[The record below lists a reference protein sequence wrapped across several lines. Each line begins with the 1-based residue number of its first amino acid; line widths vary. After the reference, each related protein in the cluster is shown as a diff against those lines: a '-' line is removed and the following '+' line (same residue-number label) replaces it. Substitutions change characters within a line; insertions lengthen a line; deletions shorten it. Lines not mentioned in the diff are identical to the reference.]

1 MLDTANRTF
10 ICSVVFID
18 LVGYSK
24 KPVTEQIRL
33 KTSLTNNLSEAIKD
47 IPVNDR
53 IILDT
58 GDGAAISFLGDPED
72 ALFVTLSLR
81 EAMLREGAES
91 EAAAGD
97 SENVRMGINLGPVK
111 LVKDINGHPNIIG
124 DGINVAQRIMSFARP
139 GQIVVSRS
147 YYDVVSNLAS
157 EYAKLFTYEGS
168 RTDKHVREH
177 EIYVVGHHEGALQK
191 ARDGMKD
198 RASATTP
205 HMRKMSGTG
214 TGGVGAQTVTLT
226 IPSFVQDKKKLTFVA
241 GGLAAIVLVLAV
253 LVATKKPSGPAVA
266 GESVAAT
273 PPASATPAS
282 TAGLPPPGTI
292 GLPAAGTTSAA
303 PTDPTK
309 VAIAPANGP
318 APGTAGEPKK
328 DVPPETKVLS
338 PAPTQVPAPA
348 PAPDT
353 KVDPK
358 AADAVKAEGAKAAE
372 AAKSDPAKVASA
384 PPAVDPAKA
393 VLQATIFLN
402 ISPWGEVFVNGRSQG
417 VSPPKKFVK
426 LDPGKYKIEV
436 KNTTF
441 PVHAQSLEVKARE
454 EVTLKHRF
462 Q

>member
-1 MLDTANRTF
+1 MLDQANRTF

-81 EAMLREGAES
+81 EAMMREGMTATMV
-91 EAAAGD
+91 EASGED
-97 SENVRMGINLGPVK
+97 SVRMGINLGPVK

-191 ARDGMKD
+191 AKDGMKD
-198 RASATTP
+198 RASSTTP
-205 HMRKMSGTG
+205 NVRKSKNGANSNSAGT
-214 TGGVGAQTVTLT
+214 ATVTLT
-226 IPSFVQDKKKLTFVA
+226 IPSFVQDKKKLTAVA
-241 GGLAAIVLVLAV
+241 GGLAALVLILGI
-253 LVATKKPSGPAVA
+253 LVATKKPSSGEAVTTAAAPAETVKPA
-266 GESVAAT
+266 APPSTTGEPPKPVEIRPPESKVVMPAPSPAQIPPAAT
-273 PPASATPAS
+273 TVEPPRPDVVKAD
-282 TAGLPPPGTI
+282 
-292 GLPAAGTTSAA
+292 AAKAA
-303 PTDPTK
+303 
-309 VAIAPANGP
+309 AAA
-318 APGTAGEPKK
+318 AA
-328 DVPPETKVLS
+328 
-338 PAPTQVPAPA
+338 A
-348 PAPDT
+348 
-353 KVDPK
+353 K
-358 AADAVKAEGAKAAE
+358 AADAGKTDGK
-372 AAKSDPAKVASA
+372 PASSA
-384 PPAVDPAKA
+384 IPATLVFN
-393 VLQATIFLN
+393 VT
-402 ISPWGEVFVNGRSQG
+402 PWGEIFVNGKSQG
-417 VSPPKKFVK
+417 VTPPKKSLK

-436 KNTTF
+436 RNTTF
-441 PVHAQSLEVKARE
+441 PVFVENLDLKARD
-454 EVTLKHRF
+454 EVTVRHKF

>member
-1 MLDTANRTF
+1 MLDQANRTF

-47 IPVNDR
+47 IPTNDR

-81 EAMLREGAES
+81 EAMMREGMTS
-91 EAAAGD
+91 TMVEASGED
-97 SENVRMGINLGPVK
+97 SVRMGINLGPVK

-157 EYAKLFTYEGS
+157 EYAKLFHYEGS

-198 RASATTP
+198 RASSTSP
-205 HMRKMSGTG
+205 NRKNRNGGTQPG
-214 TGGVGAQTVTLT
+214 TNTVTLT
-226 IPSFVQDKKKLTFVA
+226 IPSFVQDKKKLTLVA
-241 GGLAAIVLVLAV
+241 GGLATLVLILGVLVIA
-253 LVATKKPSGPAVA
+253 KKPSSSEALRTAAAPTETLPVRPAAGPTA
-266 GESVAAT
+266 SAAPAQSAPT
-273 PPASATPAS
+273 PPTAAPVEAPKGTEPPSKPAIDTNVVLPQPAPSQVPPAKPEPAKSETTKAETIHPEPAKTIAKPNEAARDAKPATEHLAS
-282 TAGLPPPGTI
+282 TAI
-292 GLPAAGTTSAA
+292 PATLFFN
-303 PTDPTK
+303 
-309 VAIAPANGP
+309 V
-318 APGTAGEPKK
+318 
-328 DVPPETKVLS
+328 
-338 PAPTQVPAPA
+338 
-348 PAPDT
+348 
-353 KVDPK
+353 
-358 AADAVKAEGAKAAE
+358 
-372 AAKSDPAKVASA
+372 
-384 PPAVDPAKA
+384 
-393 VLQATIFLN
+393 
-402 ISPWGEVFVNGRSQG
+402 SPWGEIFVNGKSQG
-417 VSPPKKFVK
+417 VTPPKKSLK
-426 LDPGKYKIEV
+426 LDPGKYKIEIR
-436 KNTTF
+436 NTTF
-441 PVHAQSLEVKARE
+441 PAHVENLELKARD
-454 EVTLKHRF
+454 EVTVRHKF

>member
-81 EAMLREGAES
+81 EAMIRENA
-91 EAAAGD
+91 EAAQSETPGD
-97 SENVRMGINLGPVK
+97 DSVRMGINLGPVK

-191 ARDGMKD
+191 AKDGMKD
-198 RASATTP
+198 RASSTTP
-205 HMRKMSGTG
+205 DARRTG
-214 TGGVGAQTVTLT
+214 AHAATGSSTVTLT
-226 IPSFVQDKKKLTFVA
+226 IPSFVQDKKKLTMVA
-241 GGLAAIVLVLAV
+241 GGLALVVLVLGV
-253 LVATKKPSGPAVA
+253 LVAVKKPSAPPQ
-266 GESVAAT
+266 EVAA
-273 PPASATPAS
+273 ATQ
-282 TAGLPPPGTI
+282 
-292 GLPAAGTTSAA
+292 
-303 PTDPTK
+303 PTDAKPVTK
-309 VAIAPANGP
+309 VAAAPLEP
-318 APGTAGEPKK
+318 AKPVVAPKVEAEPPKAEAK
-328 DVPPETKVLS
+328 APDAKILS
-338 PAPTQVPAPA
+338 PAPTAGQIPAAA
-348 PAPDT
+348 PSSGDGRDGT
-353 KVDPK
+353 KK
-358 AADAVKAEGAKAAE
+358 ASDAVKAEGAKALE
-372 AAKSDPAKVASA
+372 ASKSGDAKGLDSSKPGMIPATV
-384 PPAVDPAKA
+384 
-393 VLQATIFLN
+393 FLN
-402 ISPWGEVFVNGRSQG
+402 IAPWGEVFVNGKSQG
-417 VSPPKKFVK
+417 VSPPRKFIK
-426 LDPGKYKIEV
+426 LDPGKYKIEIR
-436 KNTTF
+436 NTSF
-441 PVHAQSLEVKARE
+441 PVKMENLDLKPRDEI
-454 EVTLKHRF
+454 TLRHRF

>member
-81 EAMLREGAES
+81 EAMMR
-91 EAAAGD
+91 EAAEAEAD
-97 SENVRMGINLGPVK
+97 APPDDNVRMGINLGPVK

-139 GQIVVSRS
+139 SQIVVSRS

-198 RASATTP
+198 RASATIPNGRRVSSSTA
-205 HMRKMSGTG
+205 T
-214 TGGVGAQTVTLT
+214 GAQTVTLT
-226 IPSFVQDKKKLTFVA
+226 IPSFVQDKKKLTYVA
-241 GGLAAIVLVLAV
+241 GGLAAVVAILTILVV
-253 LVATKKPSGPAVA
+253 TKKSSSPAVEPA
-266 GESVAAT
+266 PITQAA
-273 PPASATPAS
+273 PATV
-282 TAGLPPPGTI
+282 
-292 GLPAAGTTSAA
+292 PAAPVEPPKVAVAPVVVPAAVPAAPVPAAA
-303 PTDPTK
+303 PTP
-309 VAIAPANGP
+309 APAEAKKSD
-318 APGTAGEPKK
+318 AP
-328 DVPPETKVLS
+328 DSKVLS
-338 PAPTQVPAPA
+338 PAPSQVPPAAPA
-348 PAPDT
+348 AKSDS
-353 KVDPK
+353 K
-358 AADAVKAEGAKAAE
+358 AADAVKAEGAKALDAAKAAE
-372 AAKSDPAKVASA
+372 AAKAGGPM
-384 PPAVDPAKA
+384 DPAKA
-393 VLQATIFLN
+393 VIQATVFLN
-402 ISPWGEVFVNGRSQG
+402 ITPWGEVFVNGKSQG

-441 PVHAQSLEVKARE
+441 PIHSQSFEVKARE

>member
-1 MLDTANRTF
+1 MLDQANRTF

-33 KTSLTNNLSEAIKD
+33 KTSLTSNLSEAIKD

-81 EAMLREGAES
+81 EMMVREGMTS
-91 EAAAGD
+91 TIVEASGED
-97 SENVRMGINLGPVK
+97 SVRMGINLGPVK

-157 EYAKLFTYEGS
+157 EYAKLFHYEGS

-191 ARDGMKD
+191 AKDGMKD
-198 RASATTP
+198 RASSTSPGARKGGATP
-205 HMRKMSGTG
+205 AGIS
-214 TGGVGAQTVTLT
+214 TVTLS
-226 IPSFVQDKKKLTFVA
+226 IPSFVQDKKKLVLVA
-241 GGLAAIVLVLAV
+241 GGLAGIVIVLAV
-253 LVATKKPSGPAVA
+253 LVALKKPSTHELPTSTAVAPPPAETKVAAAETKPAPAEPAKAEPAKTEAAKTEPAKPESKVLEPTPSPAVIPPPGPARDASKDAAKDVKREGEKAAKDKAAADAAKA
-266 GESVAAT
+266 GETKAGDATKLASAT
-273 PPASATPAS
+273 PPAT
-282 TAGLPPPGTI
+282 L
-292 GLPAAGTTSAA
+292 
-303 PTDPTK
+303 
-309 VAIAPANGP
+309 VF
-318 APGTAGEPKK
+318 
-328 DVPPETKVLS
+328 
-338 PAPTQVPAPA
+338 
-348 PAPDT
+348 
-353 KVDPK
+353 
-358 AADAVKAEGAKAAE
+358 AV
-372 AAKSDPAKVASA
+372 
-384 PPAVDPAKA
+384 
-393 VLQATIFLN
+393 Q
-402 ISPWGEVFVNGRSQG
+402 PWGEIYVNGKSRG
-417 VSPPKKFVK
+417 VTPPMKSIK
-426 LDPGKYKIEV
+426 LEPGKYKIEV

-441 PVHAQSLEVKARE
+441 APHVENLDLKARDE
-454 EVTLKHRF
+454 ITVRYKF

>member
-1 MLDTANRTF
+1 MLDQANRTF

-24 KPVTEQIRL
+24 KTVTEQIRL

-81 EAMLREGAES
+81 EAMAREGLALATPES
-91 EAAAGD
+91 PGD
-97 SENVRMGINLGPVK
+97 ETVRMGINLGPVK

-157 EYAKLFTYEGS
+157 EYAKLFSYEGS

-191 ARDGMKD
+191 AKDGMKD
-198 RASATTP
+198 RASSTQSIP
-205 HMRKMSGTG
+205 RRTG
-214 TGGVGAQTVTLT
+214 SMPPLGSSTVTLT
-226 IPSFVQDKKKLTFVA
+226 VPSFVQDKKKLTMIA
-241 GGLAAIVLVLAV
+241 AGLAALVIVLGI
-253 LVATKKPSGPAVA
+253 LVATKQPRNPGM
-266 GESVAAT
+266 T
-273 PPASATPAS
+273 TASAPTEAKPEPA
-282 TAGLPPPGTI
+282 P
-292 GLPAAGTTSAA
+292 
-303 PTDPTK
+303 PTK
-309 VAIAPANGP
+309 PPVESAKPESKVLAPAP
-318 APGTAGEPKK
+318 
-328 DVPPETKVLS
+328 S
-338 PAPTQVPAPA
+338 PAQVPAPA
-348 PAPDT
+348 PEA
-353 KVDPK
+353 KADPK
-358 AADAVKAEGAKAAE
+358 A
-372 AAKSDPAKVASA
+372 DPAKMASA
-384 PPAVDPAKA
+384 KPAEPPKTDAAKADPTKTAGEAKPALPPATLVFA
-393 VLQATIFLN
+393 V
-402 ISPWGEVFVNGRSQG
+402 SPWGEIFINGKSRG
-417 VSPPKKFVK
+417 VTPPMKSLK

-436 KNTTF
+436 RNTTF
-441 PVHAQSLEVKARE
+441 PVFAENFDLKARD
-454 EVTLKHRF
+454 EVTVRHKF

>member
-1 MLDTANRTF
+1 MLDQANRTF

-33 KTSLTNNLSEAIKD
+33 KTALTNNLSEAIQD

-81 EAMLREGAES
+81 EKMIKEGMTATMV
-91 EAAAGD
+91 EASGED
-97 SENVRMGINLGPVK
+97 SVRMGINLGPVK

-191 ARDGMKD
+191 AKDGMKD
-198 RASATTP
+198 RASSTSPNA
-205 HMRKMSGTG
+205 RKTRTG
-214 TGGVGAQTVTLT
+214 PQAPGSSTVTLT
-226 IPSFVQDKKKLTFVA
+226 IPSFVHDKKKLTMVA
-241 GGLAAIVLVLAV
+241 GALAALVIVLGI
-253 LVATKKPSGPAVA
+253 LVATKKPSTTQL
-266 GESVAAT
+266 VAAT
-273 PPASATPAS
+273 PPTETQPATLPAASQVPAATPA
-282 TAGLPPPGTI
+282 
-292 GLPAAGTTSAA
+292 PAATQSSESAKA
-303 PTDPTK
+303 EPAKTEPAKPDTRPEAHV
-309 VAIAPANGP
+309 VA
-318 APGTAGEPKK
+318 
-328 DVPPETKVLS
+328 
-338 PAPTQVPAPA
+338 PAPTPAQMPPPAPA
-348 PAPDT
+348 SART
-353 KVDPK
+353 
-358 AADAVKAEGAKAAE
+358 E
-372 AAKSDPAKVASA
+372 PAKPVAKPTEA
-384 PPAVDPAKA
+384 PKVEPAKA
-393 VLQATIFLN
+393 EPAKPTLPPATLVFAVQ
-402 ISPWGEVFVNGRSQG
+402 PWGEIFVNGKSRG
-417 VSPPKKFVK
+417 VTPPMKSLK

-436 KNTTF
+436 RNTTF
-441 PVHAQSLEVKARE
+441 TPHVENLELKARD
-454 EVTLKHRF
+454 EVTVRYKF

>member
-81 EAMLREGAES
+81 EAMIREAEEAGQETENHEGAT
-91 EAAAGD
+91 
-97 SENVRMGINLGPVK
+97 RMGINLGPVK

-191 ARDGMKD
+191 AKDGMKD

-205 HMRKMSGTG
+205 HQRARGSSTTG
-214 TGGVGAQTVTLT
+214 ASTVTLT
-226 IPSFVQDKKKLTFVA
+226 IPSFVQDKKKLTLVA
-241 GGLAAIVLVLAV
+241 GGLGLVVLVLGIM
-253 LVATKKPSGPAVA
+253 VAMKRPSPVPAETMA
-266 GESVAAT
+266 AAT
-273 PPASATPAS
+273 PTTATSASAVPPKEPVVPAKAAAS
-282 TAGLPPPGTI
+282 E
-292 GLPAAGTTSAA
+292 PA
-303 PTDPTK
+303 K
-309 VAIAPANGP
+309 PAEP
-318 APGTAGEPKK
+318 AKPVTAPGEPPKPIELK
-328 DVPPETKVLS
+328 PDTKVLA
-338 PAPTQVPAPA
+338 PAPTQVPPPA
-348 PAPDT
+348 PTSEA
-353 KVDPK
+353 K
-358 AADAVKAEGAKAAE
+358 AADAKKASDAVKAEGAKAVQDS
-372 AAKSDPAKVASA
+372 KSDPTKLAAA
-384 PPAVDPAKA
+384 GTATTPGIIPATV
-393 VLQATIFLN
+393 FLN
-402 ISPWGEVFVNGRSQG
+402 VTPWGEVFVNGKSQG
-417 VSPPKKFVK
+417 VSPPRKFIK
-426 LDPGKYKIEV
+426 LDPGKYKIEIR
-436 KNTTF
+436 NTTF
-441 PVHAQSLEVKARE
+441 PPHTENVDLKSRDEL
-454 EVTLKHRF
+454 TLRHKF
-462 Q
+462 

>member
-1 MLDTANRTF
+1 MLDQANRTF

-72 ALFVTLSLR
+72 ALFTTLSLR
-81 EAMLREGAES
+81 EAMVREGMSATMV
-91 EAAAGD
+91 EASGEDA
-97 SENVRMGINLGPVK
+97 VRMGINLGPVK

-157 EYAKLFTYEGS
+157 EYAKLFHYEGS

-191 ARDGMKD
+191 AKAGMKD
-198 RASATTP
+198 RAATTSTNVA
-205 HMRKMSGTG
+205 KVGTA
-214 TGGVGAQTVTLT
+214 TGSSTVTLT
-226 IPSFVQDKKKLTFVA
+226 IPNFVQDKKKLTMIA
-241 GGLAAIVLVLAV
+241 GALGAVVLVLAV
-253 LVATKKPSGPAVA
+253 LVATKRSDQPAA
-266 GESVAAT
+266 GAAT
-273 PPASATPAS
+273 PPK
-282 TAGLPPPGTI
+282 L
-292 GLPAAGTTSAA
+292 
-303 PTDPTK
+303 
-309 VAIAPANGP
+309 
-318 APGTAGEPKK
+318 
-328 DVPPETKVLS
+328 
-338 PAPTQVPAPA
+338 
-348 PAPDT
+348 
-353 KVDPK
+353 
-358 AADAVKAEGAKAAE
+358 AE
-372 AAKSDPAKVASA
+372 AAKGET
-384 PPAVDPAKA
+384 PPAADAKPDAKGEPASGEPPKGDAPKTDAPKA
-393 VLQATIFLN
+393 DAPKADSPKTDTSKTDTPKADAPKGDGPKATTTPGKPEPGKTEPTKGESSALPPATVAFSIQ
-402 ISPWGEVFVNGRSQG
+402 PWGEVFVNGKLRG
-417 VSPPKKFVK
+417 VYPPLKPIQ
-426 LDPGKYKIEV
+426 LAPGKYKIEV

-441 PVHAQSLEVKARE
+441 PALVVNVDLKARDE
-454 EVTLKHRF
+454 ITVRHKF

>member
-1 MLDTANRTF
+1 MLDSANRTF

-81 EAMLREGAES
+81 EAMVRENMTATMVES
-91 EAAAGD
+91 SGED
-97 SENVRMGINLGPVK
+97 SVRMGINLGPVK

-157 EYAKLFTYEGS
+157 EYAKLFHYEGS

-191 ARDGMKD
+191 AKDGMKD
-198 RASATTP
+198 RASSTAPHAT
-205 HMRKMSGTG
+205 RVRTG
-214 TGGVGAQTVTLT
+214 THSPAGSATVTLT
-226 IPSFVQDKKKLTFVA
+226 IPSFVQDKRKLTLVA
-241 GGLAAIVLVLAV
+241 AALGVVVLILGI
-253 LVATKKPSGPAVA
+253 LVATKKPAHEEQLAAVPPTLDSAAASPGEGKVVAAPATSVIPPPA
-266 GESVAAT
+266 PAAEGTKPGAADAKPAEAKVGESKPADAKAA
-273 PPASATPAS
+273 PAK
-282 TAGLPPPGTI
+282 
-292 GLPAAGTTSAA
+292 PAAETKA
-303 PTDPTK
+303 P
-309 VAIAPANGP
+309 
-318 APGTAGEPKK
+318 EPK
-328 DVPPETKVLS
+328 PE
-338 PAPTQVPAPA
+338 PAKPAAPA
-348 PAPDT
+348 PAT
-353 KVDPK
+353 QV
-358 AADAVKAEGAKAAE
+358 AAAPATSNPSVIPATLVFAV
-372 AAKSDPAKVASA
+372 
-384 PPAVDPAKA
+384 
-393 VLQATIFLN
+393 Q
-402 ISPWGEVFVNGRSQG
+402 PWGEIFVNGRSQG
-417 VSPPKKFVK
+417 VTPPKKSIK
-426 LDPGKYKIEV
+426 LDPGKYRIEIR
-436 KNTTF
+436 NTTF
-441 PVHAQSLEVKARE
+441 PAHVENLELKARDE
-454 EVTLKHRF
+454 ITVRHRF

>member
-1 MLDTANRTF
+1 MLDQANRTF

-33 KTSLTNNLSEAIKD
+33 KTSLTSNLSEAIKD

-81 EAMLREGAES
+81 ERMVAEGMTATIV
-91 EAAAGD
+91 EASGED
-97 SENVRMGINLGPVK
+97 SVRMGINLGPVK

-157 EYAKLFTYEGS
+157 EYAKLFHYEGS

-191 ARDGMKD
+191 AKDGMKD
-198 RASATTP
+198 RASSTTP
-205 HMRKMSGTG
+205 NARKGGSSTG
-214 TGGVGAQTVTLT
+214 ASTVTLS
-226 IPSFVQDKKKLTFVA
+226 IPSFVQDKKKLTIVA
-241 GGLAAIVLVLAV
+241 GALALLVLVLGI
-253 LVATKKPSGPAVA
+253 LVATKKPATGEVAQAPATTEASKTLAPAPAPATEAAKGPEAKPDQKVL
-266 GESVAAT
+266 ETT
-273 PPASATPAS
+273 PPASA
-282 TAGLPPPGTI
+282 I
-292 GLPAAGTTSAA
+292 
-303 PTDPTK
+303 
-309 VAIAPANGP
+309 
-318 APGTAGEPKK
+318 
-328 DVPPETKVLS
+328 
-338 PAPTQVPAPA
+338 PAPA
-348 PAPDT
+348 PGSEP
-353 KVDPK
+353 
-358 AADAVKAEGAKAAE
+358 AKE
-372 AAKSDPAKVASA
+372 AAKEAPKEPAKEAAKEAKKEEDKSKA
-384 PPAVDPAKA
+384 KGEPPKAEPPKTEAPKSTLPPATLVFA
-393 VLQATIFLN
+393 V
-402 ISPWGEVFVNGRSQG
+402 SPWGEIFVNGKSRG
-417 VSPPKKFVK
+417 VSPPMKSLK
-426 LDPGKYKIEV
+426 LEPGKYKIEV

-441 PVHAQSLEVKARE
+441 PVYTESYDLKARDE
-454 EVTLKHRF
+454 ITVRHKF